1 MHLIYASHQFLAP
14 PNPWVLG
21 MSFSW
26 QVDYSDVLDRVV
38 ALPVALTWEEGAQKS
53 RCHPDHSF
61 TRVEARHGSGIY
73 CAKLPNCNPCSTKSL
88 NLGLVLYNVAHE
100 LEMALCLSPG
110 WF

>member
-14 PNPWVLG
+14 PNPRGLG

-53 RCHPDHSF
+53 RCHPDQSF
-61 TRVEARHGSGIY
+61 TRVETRHPTTGRGFTAQNCQI
-73 CAKLPNCNPCSTKSL
+73 AILAPPNPSI
-88 NLGLVLYNVAHE
+88 
-100 LEMALCLSPG
+100 
-110 WF
+110 